1 MLGAWG
7 WDGIEETGEWLL
19 REGKAFCSFVAG
31 CEKFIVAIFAHL
43 VNILKAPE
51 FNLSAD
57 AVIDRPQSC

>member
-19 REGKAFCSFVAG
+19 REGKVFCSFVAG

-43 VNILKAPE
+43 VNILKSP
-51 FNLSAD
+51 
-57 AVIDRPQSC
+57 